1 MVSVLRTA
9 LVPVRLCLWTSI
21 VKFLHEPFVYLAV
34 ASDTSLGLVQVD
46 DTSARADRPDEAQSE
61 DGLAPEGLQVEED
74 VEDPVKAQELRLEGN
89 EHFKARHP
97 SFIGHEARLSCAC
110 RPEFIVAQGWTDLR
124 STRSLFGGFAFE
136 SASRRGGRRAKQG
149 KGVSGTSFSPPFSQ
163 CKLLSIS
170 LRSKGRAVLH
180 CNRAAC
186 LQRLG
191 RWDDAVKAARLQLL
205 VPLNDLEGR
214 FGRCM

>member
-97 SFIGHEARLSCAC
+97 SFIGHEARLSCVVPTRVYC
-110 RPEFIVAQGWTDLR
+110 GTRLDG
-124 STRSLFGGFAFE
+124 STKHAKLI
-136 SASRRGGRRAKQG
+136 RRL
-149 KGVSGTSFSPPFSQ
+149 
-163 CKLLSIS
+163 CI
-170 LRSKGRAVLH
+170 
-180 CNRAAC
+180 
-186 LQRLG
+186 
-191 RWDDAVKAARLQLL
+191 
-205 VPLNDLEGR
+205 
-214 FGRCM
+214 